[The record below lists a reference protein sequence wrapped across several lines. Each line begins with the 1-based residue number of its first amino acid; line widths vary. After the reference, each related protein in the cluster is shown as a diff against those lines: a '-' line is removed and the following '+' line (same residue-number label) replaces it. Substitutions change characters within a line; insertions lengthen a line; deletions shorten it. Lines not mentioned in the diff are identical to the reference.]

1 MNSISTSGTSETAAS
16 SATPYTFGAGTAV
29 PSSAATIRASRATS
43 CAEASRFP
51 NGGRRSTHLRP
62 AASRT
67 RKVRLDWPSP
77 ILSKLIAAANSTPSA
92 PTHPGTAAGSSP
104 TICCTSDTDRAAA
117 PERQRV
123 AEQLPAVDHHGLAGD
138 PTRPVR
144 DEEGDGRRDVGGLAD
159 PRQRSGRGHGLLV
172 LLPQRL
178 GQLGPDAPRRDRIDP
193 NPGRKLP

>member
-77 ILSKLIAAANSTPSA
+77 ILSKLSAAVNSTPSA
-92 PTHPGTAAGSSP
+92 SNHRVTAAGSSP
-104 TICCTSDTDRAAA
+104 TICCTSDTDPGAAA

-123 AEQLPAVDHHGLAGD
+123 AEQPPAVDHHGLAGD

-178 GQLGPDAPRRDRIDP
+178 GQLGPEDPRP
-193 NPGRKLP
+193 